1 MAKRKLDWTN
11 LDKVIDQIQQK
22 RKREQKRKLDLSKF
36 GEAFEQ
42 KKQKREQ
49 KRKLELARLTK
60 LLSETKLIPLE
71 DYLAEEMKEEPTLWF
86 WHLFLHGFESEYERY
101 EREVGAE

>member
-1 MAKRKLDWTN
+1 MAKRKLDFTR
-11 LDKVIDQIQQK
+11 LDKAFAQK
-22 RKREQKRKLDLSKF
+22 KRE
-36 GEAFEQ
+36 
-42 KKQKREQ
+42 REQ

-71 DYLAEEMKEEPTLWF
+71 DYLAEEMKEEPILWF

>member
-22 RKREQKRKLDLSKF
+22 RN
-36 GEAFEQ
+36 
-42 KKQKREQ
+42 REQ
-49 KRKLELARLTK
+49 KRKLELARLTT

-71 DYLAEEMKEEPTLWF
+71 DYLAEEMKEEPILWF